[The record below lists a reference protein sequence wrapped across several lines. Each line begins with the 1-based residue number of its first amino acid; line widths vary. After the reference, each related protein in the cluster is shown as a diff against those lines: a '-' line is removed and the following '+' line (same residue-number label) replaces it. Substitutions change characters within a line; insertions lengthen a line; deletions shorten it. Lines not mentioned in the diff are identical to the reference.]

1 MIARLPIRLKVTL
14 AFAAA
19 MAVVL
24 AATGLF
30 LMLRFASELDATV
43 DQGLRAHAED
53 VRTLVRQADNG
64 LAEAG
69 RGTLTQRGE
78 SFAEILTPTGHVLD
92 ATPALNGRR
101 LLSAAEARRA
111 VRTPVR
117 VERRAAP
124 PLAGQARLL
133 AVPVSAQGQRL
144 VVVVGASLHERD
156 RALADLRR
164 LLLLGGPAALLLAS
178 LAGYLVTG
186 LALRVVEAMRAR
198 AERLSL
204 TAPGG
209 RLPVSPADDEI
220 ARLGTTLNA
229 MLARNEAAFARE
241 RALISDASHEL
252 RTPLAVLKAEIEV
265 ALGDNNPR
273 ADLRTTLGSVA
284 EEVDRLVALAEALLL
299 IARADDGRLNLNPQP
314 IELAAVCAGVA
325 ARFRETA
332 RRAGRAIVVDVPAD
346 LGALADRPRVEQAL
360 ANLVENAL
368 RHGAG
373 TVRIHAV
380 SRDAAVEL
388 HVADEGAGFPPGF
401 LPRAFERFSQ
411 PENARGADGSGLGL
425 AIVKEIAH
433 AHGGDAAARTDAERG
448 ADVWLTLPR
457 APVSH
462 APGRLRSGAS
472 SPTDPPA

>member
-1 MIARLPIRLKVTL
+1 VIARLPIRLKLTL

-24 AATGLF
+24 SATGLF

-53 VRTLVRQADNG
+53 VRTLVRQADTG

-69 RGTLTQRGE
+69 HGTLTRRDE

-92 ATPALNGRR
+92 ATPALHGRR
-101 LLSAAEARRA
+101 LLTAAEALRA

-117 VERRAAP
+117 VERQAVP

-133 AVPVSAQGQRL
+133 AVRVSAQGQRL
-144 VVVVGASLHERD
+144 IVVVGASLRERD

-186 LALRVVEAMRAR
+186 LALRVVETMRAR

-204 TAPGG
+204 TEPGG
-209 RLPVSPADDEI
+209 RLPVSLARDEI

-265 ALGDNNPR
+265 ALRQSGPR
-273 ADLRTTLGSVA
+273 ADLRATLTSVG

-299 IARADDGRLNLNPQP
+299 IARADEGRLNLKPQP
-314 IELAAVCAGVA
+314 VSVVAVCAGVA
-325 ARFRETA
+325 ARFHEPA
-332 RRAGRAIVVDVPAD
+332 RSTDRAIVVDVPDD
-346 LGALADRPRVEQAL
+346 LCVLADRPRLEQAL

-373 TVRIHAV
+373 TVLIHAT
-380 SRDAAVEL
+380 SREAAVEL
-388 HVADEGAGFPPGF
+388 HVTDEGRGFPPGF

-425 AIVKEIAH
+425 AIVKEIAC
-433 AHGGDAAARTDAERG
+433 AHGGDATARTDPERG
-448 ADVWLTLPR
+448 ADIWLTLPR
-457 APVSH
+457 GSPSH
-462 APGRLRSGAS
+462 DR
-472 SPTDPPA
+472 